1 MVEQHPIAPGI
12 DLGKPKPG
20 IEHEPPSSMKR
31 LTLAPSSHTIP
42 PSTIAGKSPS
52 VVSTTYETV
61 SLIPFGIFNS
71 VPSMGAEIV
80 TTMVVTMPSTS
91 HTRAAFGGTWSD

>member
-1 MVEQHPIAPGI
+1 
-12 DLGKPKPG
+12 
-20 IEHEPPSSMKR
+20 MKR

-61 SLIPFGIFNS
+61 SLIPFGAFNS
-71 VPSMGAEIV
+71 VPSMGGDCDDDGRDYAVHLTHESRVRSILVRLIV
-80 TTMVVTMPSTS
+80 EDVEKQN
-91 HTRAAFGGTWSD
+91 